1 MGRFARAPHSL
12 ATSTRGNPR
21 RFTTA
26 GVFLTKWSRYF
37 FTSGHS
43 LDAKGLTA
51 SSAEI
56 VAIRL

>member
-26 GVFLTKWSRYF
+26 GVFL
-37 FTSGHS
+37 
-43 LDAKGLTA
+43 LDEAARFADQSTL
-51 SSAEI
+51 I
-56 VAIRL
+56 P